1 MFTYKDGMDRKTFI
15 KKLSIGSGL
24 LASPYLNL
32 NKGSYGRTK
41 NGLEKPKVIRRG
53 DVASIISPAGSV
65 INNSDIDD
73 AVKAVRN
80 LGLKPKL
87 GKHLGDRW
95 GYLGGRDTQRVDD
108 LHAAFRDPEVSVIFP
123 IRGGYG
129 SARLLP
135 MIDFDLIRKN
145 PKAFV
150 GYSDNTSLVVSM
162 FQFSDLVTFYGP
174 NALSDWTP
182 YTERNW
188 KKVLMKDRPA
198 GTFNPAEDTP
208 DRTIVK
214 GVAQGQLFGGNLSL
228 LLETLG
234 TEWEIDTRGKILF
247 FEEVNESP
255 YRIDRML
262 THLWLARKLQVAAGF
277 AIGHITRVRDDGEG
291 IDVADVIRDRFAP
304 LGKPCYVGLSTGHV
318 ANILT
323 LPVGVE
329 VKLDATNG
337 ELSAVESAVV

>member
-1 MFTYKDGMDRKTFI
+1 MDRKDFI
-15 KKLSIGSGL
+15 KKLSLSSGL
-24 LASPYLNL
+24 LAAPYLNL
-32 NKGSYGRTK
+32 NRRMDSYYDK
-41 NGLEKPKVIRRG
+41 GLEKPKVIRKG
-53 DVASIISPAGSV
+53 DVAAIISPASSV
-65 INNSDIDD
+65 TRDSDIQEAVN
-73 AVKAVRN
+73 AVKN

-87 GKHLGDRW
+87 GKHLGDHW

-108 LHAAFRDPEVSVIFP
+108 LHAAFRDPDVSVIFP

-150 GYSDNTSLVVSM
+150 GYSDNTSLIISM
-162 FQFSDLVTFYGP
+162 FQFSNLVTFYGP
-174 NALSDWTP
+174 NASSDWTP
-182 YTERNW
+182 YTKSNW
-188 KKVLMKDRPA
+188 KKVLMKDKPA
-198 GTFNPAEDTP
+198 GTFDPSKDTH
-208 DRTIVK
+208 DKTIVK
-214 GVAQGQLFGGNLSL
+214 GVARGQLFGGNLSL

-234 TEWEIDTRGKILF
+234 TEWEIDTSGKIIF
-247 FEEVNESP
+247 FEEVHETP

-277 AIGHITRVRDDGEG
+277 AIGHITRVPDDGEG
-291 IDVADVIRDRFAP
+291 ITVADVIRDRFAP

-318 ANILT
+318 ENILT

-329 VKLDATNG
+329 VELDATNG
-337 ELSAVESAVV
+337 TLSAVESAVS